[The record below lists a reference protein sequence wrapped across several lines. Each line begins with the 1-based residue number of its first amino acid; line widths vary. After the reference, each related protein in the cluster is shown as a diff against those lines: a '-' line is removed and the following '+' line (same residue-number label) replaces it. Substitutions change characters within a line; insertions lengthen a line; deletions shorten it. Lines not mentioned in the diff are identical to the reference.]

1 MTKKEW
7 GTKRKCVKCGTSFY
21 DMHKSDFTCPKCGKQ
36 YSVEQYTTATL
47 KKILKGSSKQT
58 TTPEETLDE
67 EALLTMPGEDFPQET
82 FVNEDG
88 LDVLEG
94 EEEAD
99 SENSL
104 KNPYTTYPEDE
115 DNE

>member
-21 DMHKSDFTCPKCGKQ
+21 DMQKTEFTCPKCGKQ
-36 YSVEQYTTATL
+36 YSLEQYTSATL
-47 KKILKGSSKQT
+47 KKILKSSPKQT
-58 TTPEETLDE
+58 TANEETLDE
-67 EALLTMPGEDFPQET
+67 EALLTMQGELSQDN
-82 FVNEDG
+82 FVGEDG

-94 EEEAD
+94 EEEND
-99 SENSL
+99 SEGSL
-104 KNPYTTYPEDE
+104 QSSYSAYPEDE